1 MFQILTCIVT
11 MAEPISVRTSNIP
24 LRSRPKII
32 WAVAGLAVAGL
43 ELGARDLGS
52 WLGGIRQGYRQYR
65 HMLPTSNPA
74 MWDVG
79 FFPDFLAKK
88 NKRIYK
94 VRILKSDDLR
104 LRSGNT
110 NYAAAKKR
118 RVWLVAGVRCSLC
131 CVQFPILAIN
141 IDKLY
146 GE

>member
-1 MFQILTCIVT
+1 M
-11 MAEPISVRTSNIP
+11 EPG
-24 LRSRPKII
+24 I
-32 WAVAGLAVAGL
+32 WG
-43 ELGARDLGS
+43 LGS
-52 WLGGIRQGYRQYR
+52 GGLDRDTDNTGTCFQ
-65 HMLPTSNPA
+65 LPTWQCG
-74 MWDVG
+74 MWDS
-79 FFPDFLAKK
+79 FLNFWQKK

-94 VRILKSDDLR
+94 VQILKSDDLR